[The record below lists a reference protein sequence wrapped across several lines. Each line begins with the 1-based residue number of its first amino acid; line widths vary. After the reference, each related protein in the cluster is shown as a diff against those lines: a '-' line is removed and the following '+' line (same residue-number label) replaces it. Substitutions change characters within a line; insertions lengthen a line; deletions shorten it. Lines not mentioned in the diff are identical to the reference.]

1 MGHIDQE
8 LELSIINITWE
19 RERRDT
25 SSLTVKQKWA
35 VIKKNEWKSL
45 DLKYIDIFIKIY
57 NNPNK

>member
-25 SSLTVKQKWA
+25 SSRTVKQKWA

-57 NNPNK
+57 NIY